1 MLRMTPEDFDNLRGR
16 IKAATQARE
25 PIHRPREKRRKYRN
39 EITHFDGKR
48 FDSKD
53 ETKRYIVLRE
63 MEKAGLILNL
73 RTQVSFDL
81 VPALEIEGRREKGV
95 RYVADFVYFKD
106 GKEVIE
112 DVKSAPTKTRE
123 FVIKRKLM
131 AYLLNK
137 VVHEVLMD

>member
-16 IKAATQARE
+16 IKAATQTRQ
-25 PIHRPREKRRKYRN
+25 PIHRPREKRTKYGN
-39 EITHFDGKR
+39 EITYFDGKR
-48 FDSKD
+48 FDSKA
-53 ETKRYIVLRE
+53 EAKRYIVLKE
-63 MEKAGLILNL
+63 MAKSGRIKDL
-73 RTQVSFDL
+73 RTQVVFDL
-81 VPALEIEGRREKGV
+81 VPALEIEGRREKAV

-112 DVKSAPTKTRE
+112 DVKSAPTKTKE

-137 VVHEVLMD
+137 VIQEVLVD

>member
-16 IKAATQARE
+16 IKAATQKRQ
-25 PIHRPREKRRKYRN
+25 PIHRPREKRTKYGN
-39 EITHFDGKR
+39 EITYFDGKR
-48 FDSKD
+48 FDSKG
-53 ETKRYIVLRE
+53 EAQRYIVLKE
-63 MEKAGLILNL
+63 MAKTGRIKDL
-73 RTQVSFDL
+73 RMQVVFDL
-81 VPALEIEGRREKGV
+81 VPALEIEGRREKPV

-112 DVKSAPTKTRE
+112 DVKSAPTKTKE

-137 VVHEVLMD
+137 VIQEVLVD

>member
-1 MLRMTPEDFDNLRGR
+1 MSRMTPEDLDNLRGR
-16 IKAATQARE
+16 IMASTQARQ

-53 ETKRYIVLRE
+53 ETKRYIILRE

-95 RYVADFVYFKD
+95 RYVADFVYYKD
-106 GKEVIE
+106 GKEVIV
-112 DVKSAPTKTRE
+112 DVKSGPTKTRE
-123 FVIKRKLM
+123 FIIKRKLM

>member
-16 IKAATQARE
+16 IKASTQARQ

-39 EITHFDGKR
+39 EITYFDGKR

-53 ETKRYIVLRE
+53 ETKRYIILRE
-63 MEKAGLILNL
+63 MEKVGLIFNL

-81 VPALEIEGRREKGV
+81 VPALEIESRREKGV

-123 FVIKRKLM
+123 FIIKRKLM